1 MWKWNYVEGI
11 IEKSKNSSKWIRCIR
26 EHDSKNNLVD
36 EDCNSVYTDIV
47 QIFGKEKIGMQIRN
61 TKFFCA
67 ILALFIFL
75 SRLFVEKTPNHF
87 DAHYPLLESTDIY
100 VESTYATISDTQIC
114 TTDMLGGIDVYGLQ
128 KMLKRF
134 ISSKRGLIVSINF
147 LFLHIFLLQAAH
159 FCGRHNGSNLSISCM
174 NEPVIHYI
182 HSSDGKK
189 RI

>member
-47 QIFGKEKIGMQIRN
+47 QIFGKEK
-61 TKFFCA
+61 
-67 ILALFIFL
+67 IFL